1 MEKELLSGEPH
12 FRNLER
18 MYLSAPFNILLK
30 SEIHIQYGTCEIK
43 LVDNSEFYHAAGALH
58 GSIIFK
64 LLDDAAYFAC
74 SSQVHDH
81 FILTTSF
88 LINFHRPATKGL
100 LIAKG
105 SVLQK
110 GKNLFVAESKLYSE
124 SNKLIAS
131 GTGNFAKSNMELD
144 ASIGYK

>member
-30 SEIHIQYGTCEIK
+30 SEIHIQYGNCEIR
-43 LVDNSEFYHAAGALH
+43 LADNPEYYHAAGALH

-74 SSQVHDH
+74 SSQIHDN

-88 LINFHRPATKGL
+88 HINFHRPAPKSL

-105 SVLQK
+105 NVLQT

-124 SNKLIAS
+124 ANKLIAS
-131 GTGNFAKSNMELD
+131 GTGHFAKSNMELD
-144 ASIGYK
+144 SSIGYK